1 MPKTA
6 GNESGTSIPDNR
18 RDKKRATDRVAQQA
32 HRKRQKLQLEEL
44 RAEVEFLKTT
54 HTSKQ
59 VQILLQENEAL
70 RRELES
76 LRSFASSVESLVL
89 ARNSC
94 DNSREGSIRWVRA
107 SPSSLSPTKSTII
120 PAKPDSC
127 ATNDTHHDDIRNEQ
141 AIDDEFCVSVD
152 LVGDSPSSNSAK
164 VTTQVASRSAG
175 STQDL
180 HNLGFASAPYMN
192 PYSMRASATE
202 DVRGFGPST
211 WDLPADIL
219 FGDYSSQL
227 QNYPAG
233 NPSGSVP
240 SGVQSQECV
249 PFANDNESSELA
261 VATQPG
267 IYETDRFVPE
277 TALPYSFDNI
287 HEEVHMLGRAP
298 IASDAG
304 VSHSNCKQDKRAQ
317 TIQSCSP
324 NPPLP
329 QDAPLY
335 NMLMGVKE
343 DLFNASSVP
352 RNAVSEHLSNLLAT
366 GLKRIMR
373 TWLRCRRD
381 VTSAGVFYMMHLAL
395 QWHVLQTAEALQ
407 KLPVWYRPT
416 AMQKGVPHP
425 IIIDFIAW
433 PRLRDEFIAFWQMH
447 PQRLHE
453 VAFAIG
459 TCLELDFQPPNVADN
474 RKRETF
480 GEAVRN
486 MRRWRLKALFF
497 ETYPQWEKAYL
508 ESLAAYC

>member
-6 GNESGTSIPDNR
+6 GNELGTGIPDNR

-94 DNSREGSIRWVRA
+94 DNSREGSIRWVRG
-107 SPSSLSPTKSTII
+107 SHSSLSPTESTII
-120 PAKPDSC
+120 PAQPDSC
-127 ATNDTHHDDIRNEQ
+127 ATNDAHRDDIRNEQ
-141 AIDDEFCVSVD
+141 AIDDEFCVSVG
-152 LVGDSPSSNSAK
+152 LVGDSPCSNSVN
-164 VTTQVASRSAG
+164 VTTQVASRSFG

-180 HNLGFASAPYMN
+180 HNMGLASAPCIN
-192 PYSMRASATE
+192 PHSMRASATE
-202 DVRGFGPST
+202 DVPGFEQST
-211 WDLPADIL
+211 WDLPADIM
-219 FGDYSSQL
+219 FEDCYSQL

-233 NPSGSVP
+233 NPNGSVP
-240 SGVQSQECV
+240 TGVQSQECV
-249 PFANDNESSELA
+249 PFAKDNESPELA
-261 VATQPG
+261 VTMQPG
-267 IYETDRFVPE
+267 FYESGQFVPD
-277 TALPYSFDNI
+277 TAFTYSFENI
-287 HEEVHMLGRAP
+287 HEEVRMPGRAP

-304 VSHSNCKQDKRAQ
+304 VSHSNCKQDKRTQ
-317 TIQSCSP
+317 TIQSCLL

-335 NMLMGVKE
+335 NMLMWVKE
-343 DLFNASSVP
+343 DLSNASSVP
-352 RNAVSEHLSNLLAT
+352 RNGVSEHLSNLLAT

-381 VTSAGVFYMMHLAL
+381 ATSAGVFYMMHLAL
-395 QWHVLQTAEALQ
+395 QWQVLQTAEALQ
-407 KLPVWYRPT
+407 KLPVWYHPT
-416 AMQKGVPHP
+416 ALQKGVPHP

-433 PRLRDEFIAFWQMH
+433 YVL
-447 PQRLHE
+447 
-453 VAFAIG
+453 
-459 TCLELDFQPPNVADN
+459 
-474 RKRETF
+474 
-480 GEAVRN
+480 
-486 MRRWRLKALFF
+486 
-497 ETYPQWEKAYL
+497 
-508 ESLAAYC
+508 LAAASCDASSSRITI